1 MSTPAEELFLAM
13 LNSGQLDRPR
23 VIALME
29 RGRGPGAPTHA
40 EFIEHVLAVAP
51 PASKRTY
58 KTGFNRLVAA
68 FAAKSIADVQ
78 ASDLDSICAE
88 LFAATRRAGSND
100 GTGAVRGFTSAARF
114 WYGQAV
120 RLGHR
125 PDNPA
130 QLLTMP
136 ARRRRVRR
144 ALTESELCEVY
155 HVVASGGNDPVLDT
169 LLLDFHRE
177 TAARMGGALHLRT
190 SDLNLARGSV
200 LLREKYGHEREVPAS
215 RELLYRI
222 AEHTASRS
230 TPHPEA
236 EAFRYRNGSVLTRRR
251 YNSIFKRVQTQ
262 LPWAGRLGV
271 SVHWLR
277 HTTLTDISNAT
288 GSRVAAAYAGHTERN
303 VTDIYT
309 VPTFEDLQAAHMIV
323 FSSPT

>member
-1 MSTPAEELFLAM
+1 MTTPAEELFLAM
-13 LNSGQLDRPR
+13 LGSGQLDRLR
-23 VIALME
+23 VLSLLE
-29 RGRGPGAPTHA
+29 HGRGPSAPTHA
-40 EFIEHVLAVAP
+40 QFLEHVLAVAP

-68 FAAKSIADVQ
+68 FGAQSIADVQ
-78 ASDLDSICAE
+78 APDLDSMCNE
-88 LFAATRRAGSND
+88 LFAATRRAGSSD
-100 GTGAVRGFTSAARF
+100 GTGAVRGFTSSARF

-125 PDNPA
+125 NDNPA

-144 ALTESELCEVY
+144 ALTESELRDVY
-155 HVVASGGNDPVLDT
+155 RVVASGGTDPILDM
-169 LLLDFHRE
+169 LILDFHRE
-177 TAARMGGALHLRT
+177 TAARMGGALQLRT
-190 SDLNLARGSV
+190 SDLNLNRGSV

-230 TPHPEA
+230 TSEPDA
-236 EAFRYRNGSVLTRRR
+236 EAFRYRNGSALTRRR

-262 LPWAGRLGV
+262 LPWAKRLGV
-271 SVHWLR
+271 SIHWLR
-277 HTTLTDISNAT
+277 HTTLTDISNAS
-288 GSRVAAAYAGHTERN
+288 GSRVAAAYAGHSERS

-323 FSSPT
+323 FSSP